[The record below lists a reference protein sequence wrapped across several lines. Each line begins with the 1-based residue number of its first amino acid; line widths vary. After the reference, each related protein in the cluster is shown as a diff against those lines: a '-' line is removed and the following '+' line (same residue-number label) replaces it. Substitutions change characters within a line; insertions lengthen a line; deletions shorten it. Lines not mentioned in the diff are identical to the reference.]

1 MTEQPTPI
9 SELKPEDIVL
19 PPKKPRKKIR
29 FTSREQILAR
39 IDKFTKKAI
48 VKRNAQRQA
57 YTEAGQ
63 FRRVASG
70 DESLLKKAVRKD
82 REGDKLG
89 VQADRLEKDV
99 LGALKSKLCEFDTE
113 TIPGLGVGK
122 DIPGL

>member
-1 MTEQPTPI
+1 MTTETPI
-9 SELKPEDIVL
+9 PPDHFDNIVI
-19 PPKKPRKKIR
+19 PSKKPRKKIR

-39 IDKFTKKAI
+39 IDKFTKKAV

-70 DESLLKKAVRKD
+70 DESLLKKAMKKD
-82 REGDKLG
+82 QQGDKLG

-99 LGALKSKLCEFDTE
+99 LGALKSKLSEFDTE
-113 TIPGLGVGK
+113 TIPGLGVSK
-122 DIPGL
+122 DIPGI